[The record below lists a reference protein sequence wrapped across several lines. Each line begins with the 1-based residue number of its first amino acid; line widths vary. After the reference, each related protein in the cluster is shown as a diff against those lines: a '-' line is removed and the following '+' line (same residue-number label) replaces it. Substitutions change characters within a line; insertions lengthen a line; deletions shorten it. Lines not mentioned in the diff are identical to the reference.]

1 MKTFQDLQSIGLDE
15 KARMDFCMA
24 AINEHKSSPMYKTA
38 ADADLYYRHMNPT
51 IMRAQKMVYDAMGR
65 AVPDIWSANNKIPCH
80 YYFYFVTQAVQYLLG
95 NGVSF
100 GNDGTKERLGADFDS
115 AVMDAATKALNGGV
129 AFGFW
134 NNDHVEV
141 FGLYGGNDS
150 PAFVPLYDEENGA
163 LRAGIRYWQIADE
176 KPLRFTLYE
185 EDGLTE
191 YIKRKS
197 EDAQVLIEKRDY
209 IQIRETSEAT
219 GTTIYNG
226 GNYPGFPIVPLF
238 NTNRQSE
245 IIGNQEILD
254 AFDLMA
260 SDLINNTDDG
270 NLIYWIIKN
279 AGGME
284 PEDLGEFIS
293 TLKRTHIA
301 NVNADAGQDVQAH
314 SVETPYAA
322 SDTALE
328 HLRTQLFDSFMALD
342 TKAIAGGAVTATQI
356 MAAYEPLNAKT
367 DLFEYQVT
375 AFILGILRLIGIDD
389 KPTYTRSKIVNTTEE
404 IQNIAALGTDLP
416 QEYRVRKILE
426 LMGDTDKAKEV
437 LELLAAEDMER
448 YNNDELREI
457 VKSIV
462 EEIMSRS
469 NNETEE
475 DLNV

>member
-1 MKTFQDLQSIGLDE
+1 MKTFQDLQFVGQDE
-15 KARMDFCMA
+15 KARMDFCLG
-24 AINEHKSSPMYKTA
+24 AINEHKTSPMYKTA
-38 ADADLYYRHMNPT
+38 ADADLYYRHMNST
-51 IMRAQKMVYDAMGR
+51 IMRAQKLVYDAMGR

-80 YYFYFVTQAVQYLLG
+80 YYFYFITQAVQYLLG

-115 AVMDAATKALNGGV
+115 VVMDAATKALNGGV
-129 AFGFW
+129 SFGFW
-134 NNDHVEV
+134 NNDHLEV
-141 FGLYGGNDS
+141 FGLYGGSDN

-163 LRAGIRYWQIADE
+163 LRAGIRYWQIADD

-191 YIKRKS
+191 YIRRKS
-197 EDAQVLIEKRDY
+197 EDAQVLVEKRDY

-245 IIGNQEILD
+245 IVGNQEILD

-260 SDLINNTDDG
+260 SDLINNTDEG
-270 NLIYWIIKN
+270 NLIYWLVKN
-279 AGGME
+279 ADGMDQ
-284 PEDLGEFIS
+284 EDLNEFIS
-293 TLKRTHIA
+293 TLKRTHVASI
-301 NVNADAGQDVQAH
+301 NGDAGQDITAH

-375 AFILGILRLIGIDD
+375 EFIQGVLRLIGIDD
-389 KPTYTRSKIVNTTEE
+389 KPTYTRSKIVNTDEE
-404 IQNIAALGTDLP
+404 IQNLVSASEFLDN
-416 QEYRVRKILE
+416 EYITRKILGY
-426 LMGDTDKAKEV
+426 LGDIDKADEV
-437 LELLAAEDMER
+437 VER
-448 YNNDELREI
+448 LKNIINEPDEEPD
-457 VKSIV
+457 KPV
-462 EEIMSRS
+462 ENLPDGGE
-469 NNETEE
+469 
-475 DLNV
+475 

>member
-1 MKTFQDLQSIGLDE
+1 VKTFQDLQSIGLDE
-15 KARMDFCMA
+15 NSRMDFCMA

-38 ADADLYYRHMNPT
+38 FAADLYYRHMNPT
-51 IMRAQKMVYDAMGR
+51 IMQAQKMVYDAMGR
-65 AVPDIWSANNKIPCH
+65 AVPDIWSANNKIPSN
-80 YYFYFVTQAVQYLLG
+80 YYAYFITQAVQYLLG

-100 GNDGTKERLGADFDS
+100 GKEGTKDRLGENFDG
-115 AVMDAATKALNGGV
+115 AVMQAATKAKNGGV
-129 AFGFW
+129 SFGFW
-134 NNDHVEV
+134 NNDHLEV
-141 FGLYGGNDS
+141 FGIYGGVDD

-163 LRAGIRYWQIADE
+163 LRAGIRFWQIADN

-197 EDAQVLIEKRDY
+197 EDAQVLIEKHDY

-219 GTTIYNG
+219 GTAIYNG

-238 NTNRQSE
+238 NVNKQSE
-245 IIGNQEILD
+245 IVGNREIID

-260 SDLINNTDDG
+260 SDLINNTDEG
-270 NLIYWIIKN
+270 NLIYWLVKN
-279 AGGME
+279 AGGMDQ
-284 PEDLGEFIS
+284 EDLNEFIS
-293 TLKRTHIA
+293 TLKRTHVASI
-301 NVNADAGQDVQAH
+301 NGDAGQDLTAH

-328 HLRTQLFDSFMALD
+328 HLRTQLFDAFMALD
-342 TKAIAGGAVTATQI
+342 TKNIAGGAVTATQI
-356 MAAYEPLNAKT
+356 MAAYEPLNSKT

-389 KPTYTRSKIVNTTEE
+389 IPTYTRSKIVNTTEE

-426 LMGDTDKAKEV
+426 LMGDTDKVQEV
-437 LELLAAEDMER
+437 LELLAAEDMNR
-448 YNNDELREI
+448 YNGQDE
-457 VKSIV
+457 
-462 EEIMSRS
+462 
-469 NNETEE
+469 TDDQEE
-475 DLNV
+475 DMNG